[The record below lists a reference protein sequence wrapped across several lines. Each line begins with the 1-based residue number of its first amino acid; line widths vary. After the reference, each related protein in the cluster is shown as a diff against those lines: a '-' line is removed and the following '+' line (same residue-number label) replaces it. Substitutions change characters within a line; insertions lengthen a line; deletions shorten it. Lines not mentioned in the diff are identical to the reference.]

1 MMKSSATEAI
11 SLSSSANGAPER
23 TEQSIRFEVPITNFE
38 TTTVIDWRLLLEQR
52 IEEEEA
58 DDDDDDDDD
67 DDEDE
72 DGEQGDDDDDDED
85 EDDDDEENDDGD
97 DNGDDD
103 NEPNG
108 AAPPN
113 DSKAVNAR
121 KWLQRAFLN
130 RRACRRATVKRHC
143 LRKDSDSKIYWKAL
157 RPTLM
162 IRVTLRFA
170 QNYFLIF
177 AAVFW
182 RAPKSFF
189 EYSIVLTKHAH
200 TQTLFFSYY
209 NVVDAFEGYDFEDGF
224 IEQDEVS
231 VESI

>member
-1 MMKSSATEAI
+1 MQNVVIPKNEKLFKFVFDEKITPVDKKENEDVSVVGFKRWFVLAAMANLQTFRVIKRCLNTLYNLSFKRPWTSVHYRHTMMKSSATEAI

-67 DDEDE
+67 DEDE
-72 DGEQGDDDDDDED
+72 DGEQGDDDNDDED

-121 KWLQRAFLN
+121 KWLRAHF
-130 RRACRRATVKRHC
+130 
-143 LRKDSDSKIYWKAL
+143 
-157 RPTLM
+157 
-162 IRVTLRFA
+162 
-170 QNYFLIF
+170 
-177 AAVFW
+177 
-182 RAPKSFF
+182 
-189 EYSIVLTKHAH
+189 
-200 TQTLFFSYY
+200 
-209 NVVDAFEGYDFEDGF
+209 
-224 IEQDEVS
+224 
-231 VESI
+231 